1 MHYCSEIKYVCNVT
15 KKCISLL
22 RFRVFILLSNPK
34 IMPLVLHNFFNYL
47 HNEEIRKR
55 KKREKENI
63 MRDINVREKALS
75 RM

>member
-1 MHYCSEIKYVCNVT
+1 
-15 KKCISLL
+15 
-22 RFRVFILLSNPK
+22 
-34 IMPLVLHNFFNYL
+34 MPLVLHNFFNYL

-75 RM
+75 RMVRLCFQESICID